1 MSLTRAL
8 DGAWGCAE
16 RFDCYGIGFTLG
28 KRLLASFRLSFALLC
43 VGASLILSAQWFGY
57 LPNPDAAKIVA
68 RQRLCETVAINAT
81 SQIKAERWLEL
92 KQSLRLIVD
101 RDENLMSVGI
111 RSEFGTL
118 RLDTGHHDEMWPAEE
133 DENSEIE
140 AVTIPLSFN
149 KRPWGQI
156 EFCYHQ
162 PNSQW
167 IDQLLT
173 HPLFRL
179 LGYYFFVGIF
189 AYSFF
194 VARMMGVFNR
204 TQVVPD
210 RVRQA
215 LDTLAEGLLIL
226 NESGRIVLA
235 NRAFAGLV
243 GIESDQLNDANAK
256 DLAWVD
262 DDVCEEG
269 YPWQLATEEGE
280 IQSERMLRF
289 TMPDGSQRIF
299 SVNAAP
305 LGKDGNQRGALATF
319 RDVTHVE
326 EHRVELERMLSLLRS
341 SRDEIQRKNRALEI
355 LATQD
360 SLTGCFNRRAF
371 FEKFDSLW
379 GEAFSRGQ
387 PLSCIMVDV
396 DHFKSVNDT
405 YGHHAGDEVLRAVA
419 ATIRQLHDA
428 HGLVCRYG
436 GEEFC
441 VLFPNMS
448 LQDALAQS
456 ERTRLAIADIRLDD
470 PEELRLTASLG
481 VSELRF
487 GAADPQ
493 GLINQ
498 ADACLYVAKREGRN
512 RSIVFNASYAEVKE
526 TEKILSEVKH
536 DRVDIP
542 FQAVTALV
550 SALSYRDADTAEHSR
565 RVADLCSRAG
575 EDLFDPAERYIVE
588 VAGLLHDIGKIG
600 VPDHILLKPGRLTPD
615 EWEIMSRHDRI
626 GVEIIAGSFDCHSL
640 TNIIANHH
648 AFYGGHARDENL
660 PTGEDIPLGA
670 RLLTIA
676 DSYDAMV
683 SDRVYRKGRSHE
695 DAVEELRRCAGT
707 QFDPKLVEH
716 FIEKVCTTR
725 AEVATGAFAVRKQH
739 SIALGTEIQYMV
751 QAAAA
756 KDLQSLQTRASKL
769 AAVASEFEFTNI
781 CEAALRIERDT
792 SSEVFQWTS
801 ILHQTHNL
809 LDLCRATQSQSLK
822 SSLEHDQTQINEELA

>member
-1 MSLTRAL
+1 
-8 DGAWGCAE
+8 
-16 RFDCYGIGFTLG
+16 
-28 KRLLASFRLSFALLC
+28 
-43 VGASLILSAQWFGY
+43 LILSAQWFGY
-57 LPNPDAAKIVA
+57 LPDPQVARLIA
-68 RQRLCETVAINAT
+68 RQRLCETVAINA
-81 SQIKAERWLEL
+81 SSHISAERWVDL

-101 RDENLMSVGI
+101 RDEDLMSIGV

-118 RLDTGHHDEMWPAEE
+118 RLDTGYHDEMWPAA
-133 DENSEIE
+133 DEPIL
-140 AVTIPLSFN
+140 AVETVSIPLSFH

-156 EFCYHQ
+156 EFCYRRPHVTLV
-162 PNSQW
+162 
-167 IDQLLT
+167 DQLAN
-173 HPLFRL
+173 HPMIGL
-179 LGYYFFVGIF
+179 LGYFFIVGMFAYAFFV
-189 AYSFF
+189 S
-194 VARMMGVFNR
+194 RLMGVFNR

-226 NESGRIVLA
+226 NESGHIVLA
-235 NRAFAGLV
+235 NKAFAGLV
-243 GIESDQLNDANAK
+243 GIDSLKLSECNAA
-256 DLAWVD
+256 DLAWVE
-262 DDVCEEG
+262 DDVREEG
-269 YPWQLATEEGE
+269 YPWRLATEDGE
-280 IQSERMLRF
+280 VQTERMLRF
-289 TMPDGSQRIF
+289 TLDDGSQRIF

-305 LGKDGNQRGALATF
+305 LGKEGSQRGALATF

-371 FEKFDSLW
+371 FEKFESLW
-379 GEAFSRGQ
+379 GEAFFSGK
-387 PLSCIMVDV
+387 PLACIMVDV

-405 YGHHAGDEVLRAVA
+405 YGHHAGDEVLRAVS
-419 ATIRQLHDA
+419 ATIRELHES

-441 VLFPNMS
+441 VLLPEMS
-448 LQDALAQS
+448 LQEALTQAEQ
-456 ERTRLAIADIRLDD
+456 TRLAIADIRLDD

-493 GLINQ
+493 GLVNQ
-498 ADACLYVAKREGRN
+498 ADACLYIAKREGRN
-512 RSIVFNASYAEVKE
+512 RSIVYNASYSEVQE

-536 DRVDIP
+536 DRIDIP

-575 EDLFDPAERYIVE
+575 EDLFDPAQRYILE

-600 VPDHILLKPGRLTPD
+600 VPDNILLKPGALTAE

-626 GVEIIAGSFDCHSL
+626 GVEIIAGSFDCKLLSD
-640 TNIIANHH
+640 IMANHH
-648 AFYGGHARDENL
+648 AFFGGRARDESL
-660 PTGEDIPLGA
+660 PTGKDIPLGA

-695 DAVEELRRCAGT
+695 EAVAELRRCAGT
-707 QFDPKLVEH
+707 QFDPELVEH
-716 FIEKVCTTR
+716 FIAKVSSTR
-725 AEVATGAFAVRKQH
+725 AETAMGAFAVRKQH
-739 SIALGTEIQYMV
+739 SLALGTEIQLMV
-751 QAAAA
+751 QAAAS
-756 KDLQSLQTRASKL
+756 KDLPSLQSRVSKL
-769 AAVASEFEFTNI
+769 AKIANDFALEDI
-781 CEAALRIERDT
+781 CDAALRIERDAN
-792 SSEVFQWTS
+792 SEMFQWTS
-801 ILHQTHNL
+801 ILQQTHNL

-822 SSLEHDQTQINEELA
+822 TSLEHDQYQINEDSV